1 MITKTQRTKLKKLLK
16 RSFIPDV
23 QNVLREKNILNK
35 KGLEYSVSYISQVF
49 GGIEN
54 NKDIEDSIF
63 EVYQLKKTE
72 LAKLQ
77 EERNQK
83 L

>member
-1 MITKTQRTKLKKLLK
+1 MITKTQRTKLKKILK

-23 QNVLREKNILNK
+23 QNVLRKKNILTK
-35 KGLEYSVSYISQVF
+35 KGIEYSVSYISQVF
-49 GGIEN
+49 GGLEN

-63 EVYQLKKTE
+63 EVYQIKKTE

>member
-23 QNVLREKNILNK
+23 QNILREKNIFNK
-35 KGLEYSVSYISQVF
+35 RGMEYSVSYISQVF